1 MNKDL
6 KPDPDKPAPRALSA
20 ADERQ
25 FRADLMAVI
34 PSLRAYAR
42 SLCYNR
48 DLADDLTQEALTKG
62 WAARASYLPGSNF
75 RGWMFRILRNHYFSI
90 TKVSRRFVMLDN
102 EVIERLLVTPPTQEA
117 GLNLEDLQRGLA
129 TLPAEQREALLLMES
144 GLRCEDIAEIMVTP
158 VGTVKSRISR
168 GRAALRL
175 YMDGNTRA
183 LPAPAKPQAKV
194 RALPVSAETASIL
207 PATGRVATVR

>member
-1 MNKDL
+1 MTAQ
-6 KPDPDKPAPRALSA
+6 PELST
-20 ADERQ
+20 ADEAK

-62 WAARASYLPGSNF
+62 WAARKSFLPGSNF
-75 RGWMFRILRNHYFSI
+75 RGWIYRILRNHYFSV
-90 TKVSRRFVMLDN
+90 TRVSRRFVTLDP
-102 EVIERLLVTPPTQEA
+102 EITERLMVTPATQDA
-117 GLNLEDLQRGLA
+117 GLNLADLQRGLA
-129 TLPAEQREALLLMES
+129 KLPVEQREALLLMES
-144 GLRCEDIAEIMVTP
+144 GLRCEDIAEVMGTP

-175 YMDGNTRA
+175 HMDGHEKAEAGVTTRPVSPPA
-183 LPAPAKPQAKV
+183 KLAAPAS
-194 RALPVSAETASIL
+194 VS
-207 PATGRVATVR
+207 

>member
-1 MNKDL
+1 MTE
-6 KPDPDKPAPRALSA
+6 RGELST
-20 ADERQ
+20 ADEAR

-62 WAARASYLPGSNF
+62 WAARKSFLPGSNF
-75 RGWMFRILRNHYFSI
+75 RGWIYRILRNHYFSV
-90 TKVSRRFVMLDN
+90 TRVSRRFVTLDP
-102 EVIERLLVTPPTQEA
+102 EITERLMVTPATQDA
-117 GLNLEDLQRGLA
+117 GLNLADLQRGLA
-129 TLPAEQREALLLMES
+129 KLPVEQREALLLMES
-144 GLRCEDIAEIMVTP
+144 GLRCEDIAEVMGTP

-175 YMDGNTRA
+175 HMDGHEKPEAAIATRSVP
-183 LPAPAKPQAKV
+183 LPAKLVA
-194 RALPVSAETASIL
+194 
-207 PATGRVATVR
+207 PATLS

>member
-1 MNKDL
+1 MT
-6 KPDPDKPAPRALSA
+6 AQAELST
-20 ADERQ
+20 ADETR

-62 WAARASYLPGSNF
+62 WAARRSFLPGSNF
-75 RGWMFRILRNHYFSI
+75 RGWIYRILRNHYFSV
-90 TKVSRRFVMLDN
+90 TRVSRRFVTLDP
-102 EVIERLLVTPPTQEA
+102 EITERLMVTPATQDA
-117 GLNLEDLQRGLA
+117 GLNLADLQRGLA
-129 TLPAEQREALLLMES
+129 KLPVEQREALLLMES
-144 GLRCEDIAEIMVTP
+144 GLRCEDIAEVMRTP

-175 YMDGNTRA
+175 HMDGQEKPEPEMATRPV
-183 LPAPAKPQAKV
+183 LPPANCAAPASV
-194 RALPVSAETASIL
+194 
-207 PATGRVATVR
+207 G

>member
-1 MNKDL
+1 MSDR
-6 KPDPDKPAPRALSA
+6 PDTQPEKRVMSP

-25 FRADLMAVI
+25 FHKDLIAVI

-48 DLADDLTQEALTKG
+48 DLADDLTQEALAKS

-90 TKVSRRFVMLDN
+90 TKVAKRFVTLDT
-102 EVIERLLVTPPTQEA
+102 EVIERLLVTPSAQEA

-144 GLRCEDIAEIMVTP
+144 GLRCEDIADIMSTP

-175 YMDGNTRA
+175 YMDGNGRS
-183 LPAPAKPQAKV
+183 LPADARPA
-194 RALPVSAETASIL
+194 ALAMRNAESNVARVE
-207 PATGRVATVR
+207 GRIATVN

>member
-1 MNKDL
+1 MSGAAS
-6 KPDPDKPAPRALSA
+6 PAAERRAMTPA
-20 ADERQ
+20 EERQ
-25 FRADLMAVI
+25 FHRDLVAVI

-48 DLADDLTQEALTKG
+48 DLADDLTQEALAKS
-62 WAARASYLPGSNF
+62 WAARASYMPGSNF

-90 TKVSRRFVMLDN
+90 TKVAKRFVTLDT
-102 EVIERLLVTPPTQEA
+102 EVIERLLVTPSAQEA

-144 GLRCEDIAEIMVTP
+144 GLRCEDIADIMSTP

-175 YMDGNTRA
+175 YMDGNGRT
-183 LPAPAKPQAKV
+183 LPSDAKPV
-194 RALPVSAETASIL
+194 ALDNRSADSASSR
-207 PATGRVATVR
+207 TDRRVATVN

>member
-1 MNKDL
+1 MSSAVAAE
-6 KPDPDKPAPRALSA
+6 PAQRSISP

-25 FRADLMAVI
+25 FHKDLVAVI

-48 DLADDLTQEALTKG
+48 DLADDLTQEALAKG

-90 TKVSRRFVMLDN
+90 AKVAKRFVMLDT
-102 EVIERLLVTPPTQEA
+102 EVIERLLVTPSAQEA

-129 TLPAEQREALLLMES
+129 TLPTEQREALLLMES
-144 GLRCEDIAEIMVTP
+144 GLRCEDIAEIMSTP

-175 YMDGNTRA
+175 YMDGNGRTLPSEATPAA
-183 LPAPAKPQAKV
+183 LVSRHAEPAAK
-194 RALPVSAETASIL
+194 RTE
-207 PATGRVATVR
+207 GRIATVS

>member
-1 MNKDL
+1 MSASVA
-6 KPDPDKPAPRALSA
+6 PAGERPAMTKA
-20 ADERQ
+20 EERQ
-25 FRADLMAVI
+25 FHTDLVAVI

-48 DLADDLTQEALTKG
+48 DLADDLTQEALAKG
-62 WAARASYLPGSNF
+62 WAARSSYMPGSNF
-75 RGWMFRILRNHYFSI
+75 RGWIFRILRNHYFST
-90 TKVSRRFVMLDN
+90 TKVAKRFVTLDA
-102 EVIERLLVTPPTQEA
+102 EVIERILVTPSAQEA

-144 GLRCEDIAEIMVTP
+144 GLRCEDIADIMSTP

-175 YMDGNTRA
+175 YMDGNGRA
-183 LPAPAKPQAKV
+183 LPSDVRPDARSAARLSHQSDTAKAHSED
-194 RALPVSAETASIL
+194 RI
-207 PATGRVATVR
+207 ATVD